1 MDMARIQ
8 ARYTY
13 WQTQLDKLMDAYAA
27 LISGGVKSYQVDDRS
42 LTKFDIPSLKKA
54 IEDAEK
60 KVDEYEALLDGQKP
74 RKAFGVLPRD
84 W

>member
-13 WQTQLDKLMDAYAA
+13 WQTQLDQLMDAYAA
-27 LISGGVKSYQVDDRS
+27 LVKGGVKSYQVDDRS

>member
-13 WQTQLDKLMDAYAA
+13 WQTQLDNLMDAYAA

>member
-60 KVDEYEALLDGQKP
+60 KVDEYEALLEDQKP
-74 RKAFGVLPRD
+74 RKAFAVLPRD